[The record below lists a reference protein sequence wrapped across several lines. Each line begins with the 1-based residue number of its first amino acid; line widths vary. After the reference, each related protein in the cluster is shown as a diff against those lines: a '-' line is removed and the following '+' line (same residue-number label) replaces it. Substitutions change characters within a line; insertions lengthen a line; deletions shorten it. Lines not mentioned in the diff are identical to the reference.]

1 MEQRNDCPGCNQLE
15 RFLHDLEQCQR
26 DIGKLYTSEAAL
38 KTRLDSIE
46 TTMERMC
53 EARPADQQAVCAV
66 GDADRGADR
75 RGGRVS
81 CGGDLT
87 VTMQKVPVR
96 TVESAPARL

>member
-46 TTMERMC
+46 TTMERMDVKLDRLINKPS
-53 EARPADQQAVCAV
+53 ARWETLIGALIGAVVAYLAAV
-66 GDADRGADR
+66 ILR
-75 RGGRVS
+75 
-81 CGGDLT
+81 
-87 VTMQKVPVR
+87 
-96 TVESAPARL
+96 